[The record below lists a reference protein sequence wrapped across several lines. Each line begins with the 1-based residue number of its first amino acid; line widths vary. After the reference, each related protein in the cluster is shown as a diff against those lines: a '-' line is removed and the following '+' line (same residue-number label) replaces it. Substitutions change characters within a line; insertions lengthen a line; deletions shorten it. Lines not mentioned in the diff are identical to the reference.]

1 MENKRYILSGKVK
14 LEHLK
19 FAELKDIDFRKGKRI
34 KVEVNN
40 YARDGIDALKMCG
53 YKHLTSYE
61 VEYTLLR
68 NRGLFYKNGVVY
80 VWRGSNRYND
90 YFYSVTL
97 QELMWKD

>member
-1 MENKRYILSGKVK
+1 
-14 LEHLK
+14 
-19 FAELKDIDFRKGKRI
+19 
-34 KVEVNN
+34 
-40 YARDGIDALKMCG
+40 MCG

-68 NRGLFYKNGVVY
+68 DRGLFYKNGVVY

>member
-34 KVEVNN
+34 
-40 YARDGIDALKMCG
+40 DGIDALKMCG

-68 NRGLFYKNGVVY
+68 DRGLFYKNGVVY